1 MKKVAFAAAVV
12 LSVLALAGCSMF
24 YPNWGATS
32 LPTATETTTA
42 SSSPT
47 ATDTQTPTPT
57 ATATESATPTPTN
70 LIDADIQVV
79 DASVDPSAG
88 TITVIAQVINVTE
101 TGGSCTAIVKDA
113 GVTTS
118 YPAVSAEA
126 NAASTQCFP
135 ITIPI
140 NGLAS
145 GTAAVQ
151 VSYKSTSASGKS
163 NFFAVTIP

>member
-1 MKKVAFAAAVV
+1 MKKAAFAATLA

-24 YPNWGATS
+24 YPNWGATG
-32 LPTATETTTA
+32 LPTATETA
-42 SSSPT
+42 SASGSPT
-47 ATDTQTPTPT
+47 ETQTPT
-57 ATATESATPTPTN
+57 ATATPTDSASPTPTN
-70 LIDADIQVV
+70 LIDADVQVL

-88 TITVIAQVINVTE
+88 TITVIAQVNNVTE
-101 TGGSCTAIVKDA
+101 SGGYCTAIVKDA

-118 YPAVSAEA
+118 YPAVAAEA

-135 ITIPI
+135 ITIAL

-151 VSYKSTSASGKS
+151 VSYSSTTASGKS
-163 NFFAVTIP
+163 NFFAVNIP